1 MLYDPIKIGKRIKE
15 AREDKNLTVRELGD
29 MIGLSGATISRYETG
44 EVAKI
49 KLPFFQ
55 TLSKV
60 LEVDEAW
67 LLGIGNEKN
76 LKIYNLPSKNVSYIP
91 DPVAAGIPETIEGYQ
106 DLPKI
111 QVPEL
116 FLGKYSNRK
125 DLIMMKVNGES
136 MNRIIRSGSYIA
148 VITDIEVN
156 NLKEG
161 DLVVFNHEYQYSLKH
176 YHDIGDKIVFK
187 PNSTNIAFTD
197 LVIDKDEDLK
207 IVGKVIMYNVNLD

>member
-1 MLYDPIKIGKRIKE
+1 MNLGKKLKDRRLELEMTLEEVGEITRVSKSTVMKWENGDIENMKRDKIALLAKALQVSPLWIMGIE
-15 AREDKNLTVRELGD
+15 EENNV
-29 MIGLSGATISRYETG
+29 IS
-44 EVAKI
+44 
-49 KLPFFQ
+49 
-55 TLSKV
+55 
-60 LEVDEAW
+60 
-67 LLGIGNEKN
+67 
-76 LKIYNLPSKNVSYIP
+76 LPSVTVSYIP
-91 DPVAAGIPETIEGYQ
+91 NAVAAGVPETIEGYQ

-116 FLGKYSNRK
+116 FLGKYANRK
-125 DLIMMKVNGES
+125 DLLMMKVNGES
-136 MNRIIRSGSYIA
+136 MNKIIRSGSYIA